1 MFSENTAD
9 LSLFDGNRSEHEGAH
24 PPRTTIVTFQI
35 FDLLQLIL
43 SFLPVTIHFDQDG
56 KMEQSDFLLNF
67 MLTSKAFYV
76 KLVRKRQPGNIE
88 HLLQIISSRS
98 TR

>member
-56 KMEQSDFLLNF
+56 K
-67 MLTSKAFYV
+67 
-76 KLVRKRQPGNIE
+76 
-88 HLLQIISSRS
+88 
-98 TR
+98 